1 MKLTSSIIILKSK
14 LDFWKL
20 VYFPSTYLSKIH
32 EKIDQFSTRY
42 YDIILS
48 LSETSGRLYHNI
60 ALFVIP
66 LDEI

>member
-14 LDFWKL
+14 LDFWKF
-20 VYFPSTYLSKIH
+20 VYFSFTYLSKIH
-32 EKIDQFSTRY
+32 EKKLQFSTLY
-42 YDIILS
+42 YDIISS
-48 LSETSGRLYHNI
+48 LSETSGRLHHI